1 MAYNC
6 YSAKFRAALE
16 DYKAKRITRAELD
29 QRYAEIKSGLAEA
42 SAILGSTLSEADKR
56 EAEYR
61 QVLTVEAK
69 KASRPIP
76 PVQTV
81 ASTSKKTNK
90 ATKTVTRKQTGDQL
104 QNLSNGVGSYKESTA
119 QLTAVKSDLD
129 EIQLQMD
136 KVMLAQG

>member
-1 MAYNC
+1 M
-6 YSAKFRAALE
+6 
-16 DYKAKRITRAELD
+16 YK
-29 QRYAEIKSGLAEA
+29 
-42 SAILGSTLSEADKR
+42 
-56 EAEYR
+56 R
-61 QVLTVEAK
+61 Q
-69 KASRPIP
+69 
-76 PVQTV
+76 